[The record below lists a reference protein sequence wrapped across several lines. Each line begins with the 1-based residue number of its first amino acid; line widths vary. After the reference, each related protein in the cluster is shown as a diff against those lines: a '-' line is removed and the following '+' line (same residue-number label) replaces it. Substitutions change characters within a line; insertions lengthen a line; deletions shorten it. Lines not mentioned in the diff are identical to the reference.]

1 MGWHCFAN
9 GSAVP
14 ERLADAGA
22 EIGILQRR
30 YRRHGFGAAGKP
42 VLIADRNIELAEG
55 EIPAG
60 AFDDIVK
67 MVGTLTAVLASSPP
81 KISCTTSA
89 VTLPWPLAGFS
100 RDQRPLVSPDQL
112 FFRA

>member
-14 ERLADAGA
+14 QCFPDAGA
-22 EIGILQRR
+22 EIGILQGR
-30 YRRHGFGAAGKP
+30 YRRHGFRAAGKS
-42 VLIADRNIELAEG
+42 VLVTDRNIELAEG

-60 AFDDIVK
+60 AFKDIVK
-67 MVGTLTAVLASSPP
+67 WSAPLTAVLASSPP

-89 VTLPWPLAGFS
+89 VTLPCPLAGFS
-100 RDQRPLVSPDQL
+100 RDQRLLVSPDQL